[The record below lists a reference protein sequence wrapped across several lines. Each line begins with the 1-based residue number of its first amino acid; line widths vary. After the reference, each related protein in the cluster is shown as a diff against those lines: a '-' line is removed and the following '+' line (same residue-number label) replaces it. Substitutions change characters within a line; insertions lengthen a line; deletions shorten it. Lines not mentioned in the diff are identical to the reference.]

1 VVRVSDARIPWPVG
15 KRHPGSDLA
24 PVVYAGLAEAARR
37 ESNAAVR
44 HWWGVTPQTVSKW
57 RKRLGVG
64 RYTDG
69 TRRRKGDAAKA
80 SE

>member
-1 VVRVSDARIPWPVG
+1 
-15 KRHPGSDLA
+15 
-24 PVVYAGLAEAARR
+24 VYAGLAEAARR